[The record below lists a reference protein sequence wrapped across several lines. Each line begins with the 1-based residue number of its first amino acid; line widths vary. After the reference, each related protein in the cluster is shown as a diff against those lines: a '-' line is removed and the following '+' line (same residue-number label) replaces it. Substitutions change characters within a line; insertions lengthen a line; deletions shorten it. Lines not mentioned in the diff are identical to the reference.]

1 MLSFASQIVN
11 FFFNTAGYTQ
21 KKQAWVTPNQHIF
34 KSGLKVMD

>member
-21 KKQAWVTPNQHIF
+21 KKT
-34 KSGLKVMD
+34 GLGDTKPTYF